1 MLRNILKIG
10 LLYLLAATPLGAH
23 ALSEVGWLHQIEL
36 PVQEQSSQERTRV
49 ASQGLLTVLSRVT
62 GLASVPRSDVVVAA
76 MAAPDR
82 FYGSFVFHEERDL
95 QGERTLYLK
104 LDYQPDAVLEL
115 IKQAQLPVWWSK
127 RPSVMVWL
135 VVDEQGMR
143 RLLGSEDEHPVIDA
157 VRARARARGLSVSLP
172 VLDLAERLEISAAD
186 VWGKVRDTL
195 DHASARYNPD
205 LVLVGRFSQRQ
216 QMHQPGEPI
225 PFYAPVTYR
234 GDWEV
239 WLADQPLVSTFN
251 EPDPEAAARLG
262 VDLLA
267 DRLAE
272 QYAVLPR
279 QQRLRTFAIAGLED
293 AQSYVDLMRYLHS
306 LEFVDQVDV
315 VAVTGGQVQLQVA
328 SRALPEQL
336 LMLLTL
342 EQRLSVDR
350 LHRGLETQLI
360 WRG

>member
-1 MLRNILKIG
+1 MLRTIFKNG
-10 LLYLLAATPLGAH
+10 LFYLLAALPLGAH
-23 ALSEVGWLHQIEL
+23 ALSDLDWLHQIEL
-36 PVQEQSSQERTRV
+36 PVQAQTSEERTRV
-49 ASQGLLTVLSRVT
+49 AAEGLLTVLSRVT

-82 FYGSFVFHEERDL
+82 FYGSFVFYEERDS
-95 QGERTLYLK
+95 QGARTLYLK

-135 VVDEQGMR
+135 VVDEQGTR
-143 RLLGSEDEHPVIDA
+143 RLLGSADDHPLIDA

-172 VLDLAERLEISAAD
+172 VLDLVERLEISAVD

-195 DHASARYNPD
+195 DLASERYNPD
-205 LVLVGRFSQRQ
+205 LVLVGRVSRR
-216 QMHQPGEPI
+216 EPI
-225 PFYAPVTYR
+225 LFEVRATYR

-239 WLADQPLVSTFN
+239 WVADEPLVSTFN
-251 EPDPEAAARLG
+251 DPAPQTVARMG

-279 QQRLRTFAIAGLED
+279 EQRLRSFAIAGLED
-293 AQSYVDLMRYLHS
+293 VQSYIDLMDYLNS

-315 VAVTGGQVQLQVA
+315 VAVAGGQVELQLA
-328 SRALPEQL
+328 SPALPEQL
-336 LMLLTL
+336 LMLLTA
-342 EQRLSVDR
+342 EERLTVDR
-350 LHRGLETQLI
+350 LHRELGAQLI

>member
-1 MLRNILKIG
+1 MLRNNLKIG
-10 LLYLLAATPLGAH
+10 LFYLLAALPPGTH
-23 ALSEVGWLHQIEL
+23 ALSDLDWLHQIEL
-36 PVQEQSSQERTRV
+36 PVQAQTSEERTRV
-49 ASQGLLTVLSRVT
+49 AAEGLLTVLSRVT

-82 FYGSFVFHEERDL
+82 FYGSFVFYEERDP
-95 QGERTLYLK
+95 QGARTLYLK

-135 VVDEQGMR
+135 VVDEQGTR
-143 RLLGSEDEHPVIDA
+143 RLLGSADEHPLIDA
-157 VRARARARGLSVSLP
+157 VRARASARGLAVSLP
-172 VLDLAERLEISAAD
+172 VLDLAERLEISAVD

-195 DHASARYNPD
+195 DRASARYNPD
-205 LVLVGRFSQRQ
+205 LVLVGRFSER
-216 QMHQPGEPI
+216 EPI
-225 PFYAPVTYR
+225 LFDARATYR

-239 WLADQPLVSTFN
+239 WLAGEPLVSTFN
-251 EPDPEAAARLG
+251 EPDPQTVARMG

-279 QQRLRTFAIAGLED
+279 AQRLRSFAIAGLED
-293 AQSYVDLMRYLHS
+293 VQSYIDLMDYLNS

-315 VAVTGGQVQLQVA
+315 VAVAGGQVELQLA
-328 SRALPEQL
+328 SPALPEQL
-336 LMLLTL
+336 LMLLTA
-342 EQRLSVDR
+342 EERLTVDR
-350 LHRGLETQLI
+350 LQRGLGAQLI